1 MNEFLVTERM
11 VSEQIRKL
19 DITKSAGP
27 DNINARVLNQGMVP
41 QEWKKALV
49 TPIHKKGNKKLASN
63 YRPVSL
69 TSITCKMMEKIMYSF
84 IIDHIYANNYFS
96 NFQHGFMKGRST
108 TSQLLEIMD
117 HWTESFDSV
126 SHELL
131 IHKLKSYNISDSMIT
146 WLSSFLNNRKQSV
159 RINGSTSSWTSVT
172 SGVPQGS
179 ILGPLMFL
187 LFVNDIPQ
195 ITSSNIMLFAD
206 DTKLWRLI
214 KSIDD
219 VNILQEDLA
228 KIIEWCQKWKLHLN
242 VKKCKYMAI
251 GRNILYKHNYYM
263 NQIKIENVE
272 FEKDIGVIFDNE
284 LEFDRHITEKTNKAH
299 SIYGMLRRTFK
310 HLDEK
315 TFIPLFKSMSRS
327 QLDYA
332 SVTWNPYKEK
342 YNEQIEK
349 VQRRATKTL
358 PNLKHLSYVE
368 RLKKLK
374 LPCLKYRRIRG
385 DLIEV
390 YKIITGSY
398 DEHILKNIL
407 KTKEDSGVRHSRRG
421 HNFMLKTQTYKTKC
435 NDINLVNTTSVLH
448 PGQ

>member
-19 DITKSAGP
+19 DITKSVGP
-27 DNINARVLNQGMVP
+27 DNINARVLKELHDVIIEPLTLLFNNSLNQGMVP

-117 HWTESFDSV
+117 HWTESFDLDTQIDCIYVDFKKAFDSV

-219 VNILQEDLA
+219 VNILQEHLA
-228 KIIEWCQKWKLHLN
+228 KIIEWCQK
-242 VKKCKYMAI
+242 M
-251 GRNILYKHNYYM
+251 
-263 NQIKIENVE
+263 ETS
-272 FEKDIGVIFDNE
+272 
-284 LEFDRHITEKTNKAH
+284 LECEE
-299 SIYGMLRRTFK
+299 M
-310 HLDEK
+310 
-315 TFIPLFKSMSRS
+315 
-327 QLDYA
+327 
-332 SVTWNPYKEK
+332 
-342 YNEQIEK
+342 
-349 VQRRATKTL
+349 
-358 PNLKHLSYVE
+358 
-368 RLKKLK
+368 
-374 LPCLKYRRIRG
+374 
-385 DLIEV
+385 
-390 YKIITGSY
+390 
-398 DEHILKNIL
+398 
-407 KTKEDSGVRHSRRG
+407 
-421 HNFMLKTQTYKTKC
+421 
-435 NDINLVNTTSVLH
+435 
-448 PGQ
+448 